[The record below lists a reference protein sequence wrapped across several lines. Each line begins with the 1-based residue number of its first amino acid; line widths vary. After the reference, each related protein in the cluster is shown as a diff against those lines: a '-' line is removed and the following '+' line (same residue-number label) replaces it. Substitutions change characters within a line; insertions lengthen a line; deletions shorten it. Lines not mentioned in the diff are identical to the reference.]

1 MRNNFYNHFRQFIE
15 KEKLFDES
23 QPVLLAVSGGIDSV
37 VMVRLFARAGFRFGI
52 AHCNFQLR
60 GAEADADEQ
69 FVKELAEQLSVRFHT
84 TRFETLLH
92 AEQQQV
98 SIQMAARNLRYAWF
112 DKLTKEEGYAYIA
125 TAHHK
130 NDSVE
135 TIIMNLAKGAVLDG
149 LLGIPVRNGNII
161 RPLLWA
167 EKKEIAAYAEREG
180 ITYREDVSNAS
191 DKYQRNLIRN
201 QVIPLLETINPDIVS
216 SMAAAVAPRME
227 IDALFKK
234 ACWNK
239 WDEITT
245 EKENYT
251 SIEISSFIGIGPA
264 MMYEWFRHYGFTP
277 EQVSSLKD
285 CIFTTESKQFY
296 SSTYRILKERTEL
309 ILEPVQAVRESNYFI
324 TPHVRELACS
334 TFTLYI
340 KEVPVQEVT
349 DLKNPLVA
357 CLDADKVSFPLELR
371 LWKHGDSFQP
381 FGMKGRKLV
390 SDYLIDTK
398 ASQKEKENQFVLLS
412 AGRIAWLVGRRIDD
426 FFKIDGN
433 TSRVLYVSIS

>member
-1 MRNNFYNHFRQFIE
+1 MRNNFYNRFRQFIE

-23 QPVLLAVSGGIDSV
+23 RQVLLAVSGGIDSV
-37 VMVRLFARAGFRFGI
+37 VMARLFARAGFRFAI

-60 GAEADADEQ
+60 DAEADADEQ
-69 FVKELAEQLSVRFHT
+69 FVKELAAQLGVRFHS

-98 SIQMAARNLRYAWF
+98 SIQMAARDLRYAWF
-112 DKLTKEEGYAYIA
+112 DQLAKEEGYAYIA

-167 EKKEIAAYAEREG
+167 EKKEITAYSEREG
-180 ITYREDVSNAS
+180 IPYREDASNFY

-201 QVIPLLETINPDIVS
+201 QVIPLLEKLNPDIIQ
-216 SMAAAVAPRME
+216 SMAAAIAPRME

-234 ACWNK
+234 ACWSK
-239 WDEITT
+239 WDEVTT

-251 SIEISSFIGIGPA
+251 SIEITSFIGIGPA
-264 MMYEWFRHYGFTP
+264 MMYEWFKEYGFTA
-277 EQVSSLKD
+277 EQVNNLKE
-285 CIFTTESKQFY
+285 CLFTTESKQFY
-296 SSTYRILKERTEL
+296 SATHRILKERTEL
-309 ILEPVQAVRESNYFI
+309 ILEPVQAVRDSNYFI
-324 TPHVRELACS
+324 TPHIQELECG

-340 KEVPVQEVT
+340 KEIPKEEVT
-349 DLKNPLVA
+349 DLRNPLVA

-381 FGMKGRKLV
+381 FGMKGRKLI
-390 SDYLIDTK
+390 SDYLIDIK

-412 AGRIAWLVGRRIDD
+412 AGRIAWLVGKRIDD

-433 TSRVLYVSIS
+433 TSRVLCVSIS